1 MKKLT
6 PKEEDILSYF
16 WTNGPLFI
24 RELLELQEEPK
35 PHYNAFHDRTRA
47 GGERL
52 YRVSPVW
59 KHLSVLCIGL
69 GGRIPEQDAEK
80 RGKPLFRRFLYACR
94 FFADRP

>member
-24 RELLELQEEPK
+24 RELMNCGRAQAALT
-35 PHYNAFHDRTRA
+35 TRFPRSYA
-47 GGERL
+47 CWRERL